1 MKPFLIHSIRVLFTA
16 HYFLDLSNIDNTESL
31 SSYQYFEDFNTLFA
45 KMTKGKDAKPHIG
58 IFGRR
63 NNGKSSLINNLAG
76 QNIAIVST
84 VAGTTTD
91 PVKKSF
97 EISGFGP
104 VVLIDTAGIDD
115 EGVLGN
121 MRIEKS
127 FETIKTIDLGILII
141 ANNKFG
147 DFEKQLIDKF
157 MFYET
162 PFIIVHNKADIE
174 PLNHETTEIIKSL
187 YPIQIIEYSSID
199 VKLSEQY
206 REALI
211 ELIKKAIPENSYKVK
226 SLIGDLVSYGD
237 IVLLITPIDIEAPAG
252 RLILPQVQMI
262 RDILDNDCIAIVVK
276 EREVDAFL
284 KRTGIKPKLA
294 ITDSQI
300 FLKADASIP
309 KEIPLTGFSVV
320 LARLKG
326 DFDNYLKGTPKI
338 SELKDGDRVLL
349 LESCSHHVSCD
360 DIGRVKIP
368 RWISNFTGKKI
379 EYDVVSGLDALNRD
393 IKDYAL
399 VIQCGGCMITRKQ
412 ILNRLKPAIDAGIP
426 VTNYGMAIAWVQGIY
441 KRAIEPFVKREELDH
456 LDYL

>member
-1 MKPFLIHSIRVLFTA
+1 M
-16 HYFLDLSNIDNTESL
+16 
-31 SSYQYFEDFNTLFA
+31 
-45 KMTKGKDAKPHIG
+45 KGKESKPHIG

-63 NNGKSSLINNLAG
+63 NNGKSSLINRLAA
-76 QNIAIVST
+76 QEIAIVSD

-115 EGVLGN
+115 KGDLGN
-121 MRIEKS
+121 KRINK
-127 FETIKTIDLGILII
+127 TLDAIKIIDLAILVIT
-141 ANNKFG
+141 NNQFG
-147 DFEKQLIDKF
+147 DYEKELIAKF
-157 MFYET
+157 KYYDT
-162 PFIIVHNKADIE
+162 PFFVVHNKSDLSS
-174 PLNHETTEIIKSL
+174 LNNETFELLKSL
-187 YPIQIIEYSSID
+187 YNTNVIDFSMVTDKKWDNGLEEIIQ
-199 VKLSEQY
+199 
-206 REALI
+206 R
-211 ELIKKAIPENSYKVK
+211 IKNTIPDSSYKTP
-226 SLIGDLVSYGD
+226 SLIGDLVQYGD

-252 RLILPQVQMI
+252 RMILPQVQAI
-262 RDILDNDCIAIVVK
+262 RDILDNDCIAIVLK

-284 KRTGIKPKLA
+284 RKTGIKPKLA

-309 KEIPLTGFSVV
+309 KDIPLTGFSVV

-338 SELKDGDRVLL
+338 ADLKNGDRILL

-368 RWISNFTGKKI
+368 RWLSKFTGKEL
-379 EYDVVSGLDALNRD
+379 EYDVVSGLDSLKRD
-393 IKDYAL
+393 ITDYAL
-399 VIQCGGCMITRKQ
+399 LIQCGGCMITQKQ
-412 ILNRLKPAIDAGIP
+412 IKNRLKPAIEAGIP

-441 KRAIEPFVKREELDH
+441 HRAIEPFVKHEDIDKT
-456 LDYL
+456 DYL

>member
-1 MKPFLIHSIRVLFTA
+1 MK
-16 HYFLDLSNIDNTESL
+16 
-31 SSYQYFEDFNTLFA
+31 
-45 KMTKGKDAKPHIG
+45 KGKESKPHIG

-63 NNGKSSLINNLAG
+63 NNGKSSLINRLAG
-76 QNIAIVST
+76 QEIAIVSD

-115 EGVLGN
+115 EGDLGTK
-121 MRIEKS
+121 RINKTYEI
-127 FETIKTIDLGILII
+127 IKIIDLAILVV
-141 ANNKFG
+141 ANNYFG
-147 DFEKQLIDKF
+147 DFEKRLIDKF
-157 MFYET
+157 KYYDT
-162 PFIIVHNKADIE
+162 PFFIVYNKSDLSPIS
-174 PLNHETTEIIKSL
+174 NETSELLKSL
-187 YPIQIIEYSSID
+187 YNTPAIEFSTIG
-199 VKLSEQY
+199 
-206 REALI
+206 
-211 ELIKKAIPENSYKVK
+211 IKKWEDRIEKIIQRIKITIPENSYKTP

-237 IVLLITPIDIEAPAG
+237 IVLLITPIDIEAPTG
-252 RLILPQVQMI
+252 RMILPQVQAI
-262 RDILDNDCIAIVVK
+262 RDILDNDCIAIVLK

-284 KRTGIKPKLA
+284 RKTSIKPKLA

-309 KEIPLTGFSVV
+309 KDIPLTGFSVL

-338 SELKDGDRVLL
+338 GELKDGDRILL
-349 LESCSHHVSCD
+349 LESCTHHVSCD

-368 RWISNFTGKKI
+368 RWLSNFTGKKL
-379 EYDVVSGLDALNRD
+379 EYDVVSGLDTLKRD

-399 VIQCGGCMITRKQ
+399 VIQCGGCMITQKQ
-412 ILNRLKPAIDAGIP
+412 IKNRLKPAIEAGIP

-441 KRAIEPFVKREELDH
+441 HRAIAPFVKPQETGN